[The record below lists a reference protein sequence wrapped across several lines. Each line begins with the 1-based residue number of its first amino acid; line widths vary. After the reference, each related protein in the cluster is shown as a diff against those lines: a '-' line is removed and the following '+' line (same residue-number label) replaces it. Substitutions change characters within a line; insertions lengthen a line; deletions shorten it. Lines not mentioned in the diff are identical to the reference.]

1 METLFFRDDR
11 GGRSVETK
19 LKDGDGLMQLNAG
32 DDTPRKDGGLRAGK
46 SKEIS
51 QSTAPMITV
60 VTVVYNGEKYIE
72 KTIKSVIDIGC
83 NHLEFVIIDGGST
96 DGTVEVIRK
105 YEDAITYWISEK
117 DNGIYDAM
125 NKGWALA
132 NEHSQVLFLGAGD
145 ELREVPS
152 LRFIEANSDSIVYG
166 DVDIE
171 TRIFRSTAN
180 WRLKLGNTLHHQ
192 ALLVPKKIHIDPPFR
207 LKYPIYADYDF
218 SLRAYNS
225 GVRFVRSRNFRAY
238 ALPDG
243 VSATFE
249 EKQMAEI
256 SRNNCGFLW
265 GLASKIFCRYLHLRL
280 QAKGR

>member
-1 METLFFRDDR
+1 MEA
-11 GGRSVETK
+11 K
-19 LKDGDGLMQLNAG
+19 LNDGDALVQLNGG
-32 DDTPRKDGGLRAGK
+32 DGIPRKDGGLRVRK
-46 SKEIS
+46 SKEIR
-51 QSTAPMITV
+51 QPAGPMITV

-83 NHLEFVIIDGGST
+83 NALEYIIIDGGST

-105 YEDAITYWISEK
+105 YEDAITYWVSEK

-125 NKGWALA
+125 NKGWSLA
-132 NEHSQVLFLGAGD
+132 SGHSHVLFLGAGD
-145 ELREVPS
+145 ELREIPS
-152 LRFIEANSDSIVYG
+152 SNFIKANSDNIVYG

-171 TRIFRSTAN
+171 TRIFHSTAN

-192 ALLVPKKIHIDPPFR
+192 ALLVPKKIHINPPFS
-207 LKYPIYADYDF
+207 LEYPVYADYDF

-225 GVRFVRSRNFRAY
+225 GIRFVRSDNFRAY

-265 GLASKIFCRYLHLRL
+265 GLASKAFCRYLHYRL
-280 QAKGR
+280 ESGIKK